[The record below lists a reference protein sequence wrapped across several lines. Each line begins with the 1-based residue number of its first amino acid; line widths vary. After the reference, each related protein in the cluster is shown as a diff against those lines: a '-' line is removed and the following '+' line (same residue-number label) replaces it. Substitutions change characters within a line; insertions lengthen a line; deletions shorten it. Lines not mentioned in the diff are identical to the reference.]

1 METRILVEGIV
12 QGVGFRPFV
21 YRIATEL
28 GLNGYVRNLGNVVE
42 IIIQGSE
49 INTKQFIE
57 KLQNELPPIAKLN
70 NIEVSEIKEKD
81 ESFEEYNDFTIKK
94 SADTFSGVSVIP
106 PDLAICDN
114 CLKEINDSEN
124 RRYKHPFNACT
135 DCGPRFTVI
144 ENVPYDRE
152 KTTME
157 DFPLCEDCEIE
168 YKSPLD
174 RRYHAE
180 ASCCPVCGP
189 SLQLYKNQID
199 EDDKTKRVPQLIQ
212 SEDPLKD
219 TAELLDKGA
228 IFAIKGIGGTH
239 LVANVKLE
247 KTVDTLRKRLG
258 RKSQAFAVMSPDI
271 KTVRKF
277 AIISK
282 KEEET
287 LLSKERP
294 IVILKKSENYDFA
307 ESVSPNL
314 HNIGVMLPYAPLH
327 HLIFNET
334 ETPAYIM
341 TSANVPG
348 EPMMI
353 TNQEILQN
361 LDKIADYYLV
371 HNRRILNRCDD
382 SVVRFR
388 NNELSFIRR
397 SRGYTPDPYD
407 LKGKYNYLNPNF
419 DNLNILALGPEL
431 DVTFTLLKQSKAY
444 TSQHIGNTNKFRTY
458 EFLQEA
464 IKHMM
469 KITKTDNFD
478 AIACDLHPQFFTT
491 KLAKELAEEYNCPL
505 IQVQHHH
512 AHGISLV
519 NDYITN
525 INNNANN
532 NNNNNIQNNNPK
544 EMIIIAADGVGYGDD
559 KGAWGGEILYTN
571 IKEYE
576 RLASLLPQDMPGG
589 DLCTKYPVRMLAA
602 ILANEKSEYEKEKFS
617 KEKIINLMTNS
628 YLDYFPHKEIEIKS
642 LFKQIESN
650 LNVGISTSTGRILDS
665 ISTALKICSERSYE
679 GEASMKLE
687 SFAYGLNPNNSNSNN
702 NIMDNEMNKDINNK
716 NILNAFDDYP
726 IIIKEY
732 ENRLILDTTAILRYI
747 IKKIDEG
754 ENLQKIAITGQ
765 KAVSEGLAE
774 LAIQCGAKK
783 GIKIIG
789 ATGGCFYNEAITSY
803 IKEYIESRGYEFIQH
818 INSCPGDGSVSLG
831 QAIIAGTNLNN
842 KPI

>member
-1 METRILVEGIV
+1 MKTTKILVEGIV

-21 YRIATEL
+21 YRIAAEL
-28 GLNGYVRNLGNVVE
+28 NLNGYVRNLGNVVE
-42 IIIQGSE
+42 IILQGE
-49 INTKQFIE
+49 DEKITNFLD

-70 NIEVSEIKEKD
+70 NLETKEISKSE
-81 ESFEEYNDFTIKK
+81 EEWENYTKFTIKK
-94 SADTFSGVSVIP
+94 SADSFSGVSVIP
-106 PDLAICDN
+106 PDLAICDK
-114 CLKEINDSEN
+114 CLKEINDPTN

-157 DFPLCEDCEIE
+157 DFPLCDECEVE
-168 YKSPLD
+168 YKNPLD

-189 SLQLYKNQID
+189 TLQLYKNTEKEVEGKLEKIA
-199 EDDKTKRVPQLIQ
+199 ELIE

-219 TAELLDKGA
+219 TAKLLDEGA
-228 IFAIKGIGGTH
+228 IFAVKGIGGTH

-247 KTVDTLRKRLG
+247 ETVATLRERLG
-258 RKSQAFAVMSPDI
+258 RKTQAFAVMSPDI
-271 KTVRKF
+271 ETIREF
-277 AIISK
+277 AIVSEN
-282 KEEET
+282 EEKT
-287 LLSKERP
+287 ILSKERP

-307 ESVSPNL
+307 ESVSPGL

-327 HLIFNET
+327 HLLFNET
-334 ETPAYIM
+334 NTPAYIM

-353 TNQEILQN
+353 TNKEILGN
-361 LDKIADYYLV
+361 LDKITDYYLV

-388 NNELSFIRR
+388 SNELSFIRR

-407 LKGKYNYLNPNF
+407 LKGKYTNLNPKF
-419 DNLNILALGPEL
+419 DDLNILSLGPEL

-458 EFLQEA
+458 QFLKEA
-464 IKHMM
+464 INHMM
-469 KITKTDNFD
+469 SITKTTHFD

-491 KLAKELAEEYNCPL
+491 KLAKELAEEYDCPL

-512 AHGISLV
+512 AHGIALV
-519 NDYITN
+519 NDHILDSSEEEG
-525 INNNANN
+525 I
-532 NNNNNIQNNNPK
+532 
-544 EMIIIAADGVGYGDD
+544 IIIAADGVGYGDD
-559 KGAWGGEILYTN
+559 SGAWGGEILYTN
-571 IKEYE
+571 IKDYE
-576 RLASLLPQDMPGG
+576 RLGSLMPQNMPGG
-589 DLCTKYPVRMLAA
+589 DLCTKYPVRMLTA
-602 ILANEKSEYEKEKFS
+602 ILANQNSDFDKENFNQESVSE
-617 KEKIINLMTNS
+617 LMKNS
-628 YLDYFPHKEIEIKS
+628 YLDYFPQKEMEIKM

-665 ISTALKICSERSYE
+665 ISTALDICSERNYE

-687 SFAYGLNPNNSNSNN
+687 SFAYGLDLSNN
-702 NIMDNEMNKDINNK
+702 QNNRTIDSF
-716 NILNAFDDYP
+716 NDYP

-747 IKKIDEG
+747 IKKIQDG
-754 ENLQKIAITGQ
+754 EDLQKIAITGQ
-765 KAVSEGLAE
+765 KAVSIGLAE
-774 LAIQCGAKK
+774 LAIQCADKK
-783 GIKIIG
+783 GVKTIG
-789 ATGGCFYNEAITSY
+789 ATGGCFYNEAITAY
-803 IKEYIESRGYEFIQH
+803 IKEYIESEGYKFIQH

-831 QAIIAGTNLNN
+831 QAIVAGVNL
-842 KPI
+842 ID